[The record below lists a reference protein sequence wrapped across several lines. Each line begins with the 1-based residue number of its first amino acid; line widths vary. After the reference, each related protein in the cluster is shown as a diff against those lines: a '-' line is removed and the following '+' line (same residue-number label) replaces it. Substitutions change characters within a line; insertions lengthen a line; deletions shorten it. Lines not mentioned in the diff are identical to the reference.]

1 MNNGILL
8 ACYVESL
15 TTRKDKSIKITLST
29 QELSEGN
36 AGQIF
41 GLQSKL
47 AAVYISPKETIPQ
60 RDIDQVDKVDVEMNG
75 KTQSQRIRAVMFKLW
90 EQGNEGHKEF
100 EAYYRAKTEII
111 IEHLKSKIL

>member
-1 MNNGILL
+1 MNGIIL

-15 TTRKDKSIKITLST
+15 TTRKDKSVKITLST

-60 RDIDQVDKVDVEMNG
+60 REIDQVDKVDVEMNS
-75 KTQSQRIRAVMFKLW
+75 KSQSQRIRAVLYKLW
-90 EQGNEGHKEF
+90 EQGNEGHKDF
-100 EAYYRAKTEII
+100 DAYYKVKTEMY